1 MSEIK
6 FYGAD
11 RCTDCRRSKALLNA
25 EGVEFELNDVD
36 ANPAAAT
43 EAEAISGRMN
53 IPVIQFADGLVLVEP
68 SDDELR
74 AALVERSLI

>member
-1 MSEIK
+1 MHRLPSIE
-6 FYGAD
+6 GA
-11 RCTDCRRSKALLNA
+11 A
-25 EGVEFELNDVD
+25 
-36 ANPAAAT
+36 
-43 EAEAISGRMN
+43 MN